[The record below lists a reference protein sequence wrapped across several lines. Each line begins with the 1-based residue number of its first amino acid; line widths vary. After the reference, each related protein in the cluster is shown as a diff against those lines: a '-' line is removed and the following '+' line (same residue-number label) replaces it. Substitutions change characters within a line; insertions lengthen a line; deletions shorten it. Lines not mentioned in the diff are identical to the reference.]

1 MEKKDMKET
10 LYMLGLDKD
19 TKKVVLDTYLL
30 RKYMFEKELDSFLS
44 ENKDE
49 INASEFRRR
58 GFSDIVD
65 EIPVFRGYD
74 FDVKNAQK

>member
-44 ENKDE
+44 EN
-49 INASEFRRR
+49 NA
-58 GFSDIVD
+58 
-65 EIPVFRGYD
+65 
-74 FDVKNAQK
+74 

>member
-30 RKYMFEKELDSFLS
+30 RKPQIRNL
-44 ENKDE
+44 
-49 INASEFRRR
+49 
-58 GFSDIVD
+58 
-65 EIPVFRGYD
+65 
-74 FDVKNAQK
+74 

>member
-1 MEKKDMKET
+1 
-10 LYMLGLDKD
+10 
-19 TKKVVLDTYLL
+19 
-30 RKYMFEKELDSFLS
+30 MFEKELDSFLS

-65 EIPVFRGYD
+65 EIPVFRGHD
-74 FDVKNAQK
+74 FDVKNAPK